1 MPEDRF
7 APDPP
12 AEFDPRFAPPP
23 EHMALLQRGR
33 PRAPAEPDPPAL
45 AFAKRHA
52 APLVIGATLL
62 FLLIVTHE
70 SVVTLPPGVLV
81 PDAPRQVLVSEL
93 EEPPLPFK
101 HPSDG
106 ELGIYPLAT
115 YVLDAK
121 VLSKERYRQGEE
133 ARISPWDLALGW
145 QLLSDQKQV
154 DEIEFSQSMRWY
166 HFKPGP
172 KAISGDV
179 ALLMSANT
187 HTIPASDD
195 VREVLDDVCRG
206 DIIHLEGY
214 LVEVRNEVTGWKWR
228 SSLSRKDRG
237 AHACEVFYIERAK
250 IVTPRS

>member
-1 MPEDRF
+1 MAQDRF

-12 AEFDPRFAPPP
+12 ADFDPRFAPPP
-23 EHMALLQRGR
+23 EHLAAFQRGR
-33 PRAPAEPDPPAL
+33 PQVARDPDPPAL
-45 AFAKRHA
+45 AFVKKHA
-52 APLVIGATLL
+52 ALLVIGATLL
-62 FLLIVTHE
+62 FLLWVTHE

-81 PDAPRQVLVSEL
+81 PDAPQQVLVADM

-101 HPSDG
+101 HPEESD
-106 ELGIYPLAT
+106 LGVYPLAT
-115 YVLDAK
+115 YVIDAK

-133 ARISPWDLALGW
+133 ARISDWDLALGW

-166 HFKPGP
+166 RFVPGP
-172 KAISGDV
+172 NAISADV

-187 HTIPASDD
+187 HTIPANDA
-195 VREVLDDVCRG
+195 VRDVLDDVCRG

-214 LVEVRNEVTGWKWR
+214 LVEVRNEITGWRWS

-250 IVTPRS
+250 IITPRS